1 LLRFLALAASP
12 RVVWIG
18 LRTAVVVGTVLNL
31 VNQWYGIFYDWDAI
45 HWLPF
50 TLNYCVPYLVSSYGA
65 VSMALAG
72 RTDRAD
78 R

>member
-1 LLRFLALAASP
+1 MATSP

-31 VNQWYGIFYDWDAI
+31 VNQWYGVFYDWDAI

-50 TLNYCVPYLVSSYGA
+50 GLNYCVPYLVSSYGA
-65 VSMALAG
+65 VSMALAS
-72 RTDRAD
+72 RAVRAD